1 MAKISCISKTIIAVW
16 NSDSALF
23 LLNVHA
29 VSPSKC
35 SQEALLSH
43 IVYSSS
49 IVENMTEYRISR
61 DAGVTGVHSSCDNE

>member
-43 IVYSSS
+43 IVSSSS
-49 IVENMTEYRISR
+49 IVENMTNSFCICEFISQNI
-61 DAGVTGVHSSCDNE
+61 T

>member
-43 IVYSSS
+43 IVFSSS
-49 IVENMTEYRISR
+49 IVENMTNSFCICEFILRNI
-61 DAGVTGVHSSCDNE
+61 T

>member
-43 IVYSSS
+43 NVSSSS
-49 IVENMTEYRISR
+49 IVENMTNSFCIREFILQNI
-61 DAGVTGVHSSCDNE
+61 T

>member
-29 VSPSKC
+29 VSPSKY

-43 IVYSSS
+43 IVSSSS
-49 IVENMTEYRISR
+49 IVDNMTNSFCICEFILQNI
-61 DAGVTGVHSSCDNE
+61 T

>member
-43 IVYSSS
+43 IVFSSS
-49 IVENMTEYRISR
+49 IVENMTNSFCICEFILQNI
-61 DAGVTGVHSSCDNE
+61 T